1 MRSRTSLLPLLLAGG
16 LLRAQAPPPA
26 PAPEVPATQASP
38 AAARPMVAEDL
49 LSAPKE
55 LQDLVFKVGARYN
68 TNTGRA
74 RELSR
79 LIFASPKDGG
89 LGIVY
94 DNTRTRTVAEVVQDR
109 KANCLSLTALYVA
122 SCKML
127 GINATFADAPS
138 ISLWVRRGPI
148 VYNERHM
155 VAAIRL
161 DVVNAVIADFGGLPT
176 YGVLRV
182 QPLPIARFR
191 ALFHSNR
198 AVEELQAG
206 NLPGAL
212 ANAQA
217 SIEDDSGSGI
227 GWNIL
232 GVVQRRQGNEKAA
245 EASFLRALAVDAN
258 NGAACGNL
266 EDLYTQTGR
275 PQKASAYREL
285 GLRLRE
291 RDPYFHAF
299 LAREALAQ
307 GRNDDARAEIRK
319 AIGIQ
324 HMEPEFYL
332 VLAQVEVNEGE
343 RKAATRAVE
352 KAIQWSLPEQRK
364 RMESKLAMLQDQPA

>member
-79 LIFASPKDGG
+79 LIFASPKEGG

-182 QPLPIARFR
+182 RPLPLARFK

-212 ANAQA
+212 ANARA
-217 SIEDDSGSGI
+217 SIEDDSDSGI

-232 GVVQRRQGNEKAA
+232 GVVQRRQGDDKGA
-245 EASFLRALAVDAN
+245 EASFLRALAVDEA

-266 EDLYTQTGR
+266 EDLYAQTGR

>member
-1 MRSRTSLLPLLLAGG
+1 MRSRPSFLPLLLAGG
-16 LLRAQAPPPA
+16 LLGAQAPQPA
-26 PAPEVPATQASP
+26 PAPALAVPAVPVAL
-38 AAARPMVAEDL
+38 RPVVTEDL

-94 DNTRTRTVAEVVQDR
+94 DNTRTRTVAEVVEDR

-161 DVVNAVIADFGGLPT
+161 DVVNAVIADFGGMPT

-182 QPLPIARFR
+182 QPLPLARFR

-212 ANAQA
+212 ANARA
-217 SIEDDSGSGI
+217 SIEDDSDSGI

-232 GVVQRRQGNEKAA
+232 GVVQRRQGDDKGA
-245 EASFLRALAVDAN
+245 EASFLRALAVDPN

-266 EDLYTQTGR
+266 EDFYAQTGR
-275 PQKASAYREL
+275 PKQASVYREL

-291 RDPYFHAF
+291 KDPYFHAF

-307 GRNDDARAEIRK
+307 GRNDDARSEIRK

-324 HMEPEFYL
+324 KMEPEFYL

-364 RMESKLAMLQDQPA
+364 RMESKLAMLQDQQT